1 MLSSRG
7 SSWPKD
13 WTRFSY
19 VSCIAGRLP
28 WDSPIYW
35 KFSISAPYPDVH
47 YRNVILCFHCL
58 LHFSVSLLKIGIMLF
73 HLYDP
78 RTWYSKGLPSQG
90 YRFSSSHV
98 WVWELDYKES
108 RMPKN
113 WCFWTVVLEKTLESP
128 LDYKEIQPVN
138 SKRNQSWIFFG
149 RTDAEAEAPILW
161 PPVVNNWLI
170 RKNPEA
176 GKDWR
181 HEEKGM
187 TEDEMAE
194 WHHWLSGYELE
205 QAGDAQ
211 GGLLCCSPWGCKES
225 DTTEQLNWT
234 ELNDGEAYAVTRG
247 EGKD

>member
-1 MLSSRG
+1 M
-7 SSWPKD
+7 
-13 WTRFSY
+13 
-19 VSCIAGRLP
+19 
-28 WDSPIYW
+28 
-35 KFSISAPYPDVH
+35 
-47 YRNVILCFHCL
+47 
-58 LHFSVSLLKIGIMLF
+58 LLKCGVGEN
-73 HLYDP
+73 
-78 RTWYSKGLPSQG
+78 S
-90 YRFSSSHV
+90 
-98 WVWELDYKES
+98 
-108 RMPKN
+108 
-113 WCFWTVVLEKTLESP
+113 ESP
-128 LDYKEIQPVN
+128 LDCKEIKPVN

-211 GGLLCCSPWGCKES
+211 GGLACCNSWGCKES
-225 DTTEQLNWT
+225 DMTERLNWT
-234 ELNDGEAYAVTRG
+234 ELNWESTATGAACPQVAAGAMQIQTAGDLASV
-247 EGKD
+247 